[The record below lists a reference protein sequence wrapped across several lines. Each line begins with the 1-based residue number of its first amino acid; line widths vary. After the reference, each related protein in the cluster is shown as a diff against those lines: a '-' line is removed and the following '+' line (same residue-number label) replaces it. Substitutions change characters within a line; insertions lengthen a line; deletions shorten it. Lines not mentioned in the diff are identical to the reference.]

1 MFSLKS
7 VKTLLFVLGFSAIST
22 ATVFSDELSDAQ
34 QIFKKKCS
42 LCHAID
48 KKKLGPS
55 VKTMSND
62 KATLLQ
68 VITEGKKAMPGF
80 EGKLSGEEITAL
92 VDYLLSQQ

>member
-1 MFSLKS
+1 MSSLKNA
-7 VKTLLFVLGFSAIST
+7 KTLLLVFGFSAISMT
-22 ATVFSDELSDAQ
+22 TVFADELSDAQ

-55 VKTMSND
+55 VKSMSND
-62 KATLLQ
+62 KATLIQ
-68 VITEGKKAMPGF
+68 VITQGKKAMPSF